1 MIRKLITAFL
11 VARVSSFKI
20 LVAGDQH
27 NTFFENVALHVQ
39 SSGEHSVYKLSRYLD
54 PIFKAF
60 SKDNIVLYGIGTH
73 ADKFLNPNETE
84 TYFHQMQRYDLEL
97 YSIYFGQQPMLM
109 ELRKQGFDLGI
120 GGCGY
125 ADSYLFRHMRIPYL
139 KICEEDI
146 ESYQM

>member
-11 VARVSSFKI
+11 VARVSSLKI

-73 ADKFLNPNETE
+73 ADKFLSGNETE
-84 TYFHQMQRYDLEL
+84 NYFD
-97 YSIYFGQQPMLM
+97 
-109 ELRKQGFDLGI
+109 
-120 GGCGY
+120 
-125 ADSYLFRHMRIPYL
+125 
-139 KICEEDI
+139 
-146 ESYQM
+146 